1 MATNPQKHNA
11 KHDSK
16 QPMVF
21 AKQNYILMIAAVA
34 VIIFGFILMTGTTD
48 IYDTR
53 KITVAPIVVLLGFGL
68 GVYAIMKKQ

>member
-1 MATNPQKHNA
+1 MTTTPQKHNA

-16 QPMVF
+16 PMVF
-21 AKQNYILMIAAVA
+21 AKQNYILMIAAIA
-34 VIIFGFILMTGTTD
+34 VIILGFILMSGTTD
-48 IYDTR
+48 IYDFR